1 MPYPPLDPNDTTTMI
16 TIRLPTKVADR
27 LKREA
32 KQSGKS
38 VSAHLRAILEEQP
51 DKPAANAKARPTP

>member
-16 TIRLPTKVADR
+16 TIRLPTKVAER

-32 KQSGKS
+32 KRSGKS
-38 VSAHLRAILEEQP
+38 VSAHLRVLLEERL
-51 DKPAANAKARPTP
+51 DKPALNAKPRQ